1 MSFFTHFFGVSWQQM
16 QAKVRYRILILTL
29 LPILLTLVSLVFITI
44 YWNISYTGK
53 QLFMMVKADLS
64 VAENTLL
71 QVQVRQENQLER
83 VVTSWAFQNDF
94 RPLLSAEKFSSEQ
107 SNVTEATINHRAS
120 IDAFLLLQKKQ
131 LQLDYLRLISVADA
145 AEDPDLRQILP
156 KINGLLPYS
165 GLMVLPPER
174 LARIDPELAPTAR
187 IPIVATLRS
196 QSTTQTVEERGLLS
210 RSLLPVPDLE
220 GKVAWYLDG
229 GILFNRDTWIVDHI
243 RDLVYDKGTLPER
256 SIGTVTIFL
265 DDVRI
270 STNVPLKF
278 PAHEGETPERALG
291 SLVSEEVKEKVLVN
305 GEQWINRAFV
315 FNDWFISAYAP
326 LEDVRGQRVG
336 MIYTGFSESPFIHNY
351 LLNII
356 ELGTILML
364 VLLVSGLL
372 VYRGAYSLLLPI
384 ERIHQV
390 VQAVQSGRNIRI
402 GALDLDRDNELSN
415 LAEQFDSM
423 LDLLQSRN
431 AQIQAAAEQLEVK
444 VAERTRSL
452 HDKTLELQNNVALL
466 NETRQQLVTNEKL
479 TALGELTAGIAHE
492 INNPTAV
499 ILGNMELLRYELGD
513 NADVVKEEIDLVIQQ
528 VGRITTIIRSLLQYS
543 RPGEFNAPLEMHNMT
558 FIIEEMLVLVRHSIQ
573 KQAVVLITELN
584 ATCPV
589 QVNKP
594 QLLQVLINLVVNAA
608 HAMDGKG
615 RIWIRTYDWLQQG
628 VPIGVKIEVED
639 EGVGISPEQ
648 LGRIFDPFYTTRKDG
663 TGLGLSLSYGIIKRI
678 GGTIE
683 VSSTLGKG
691 SLFTMGL
698 YREAK
703 EERQNSPYE
712 GLYFAGNYNEMSGE

>member
-53 QLFMMVKADLS
+53 QLFMKVKADLS
-64 VAENTLL
+64 VAENTLQ
-71 QVQVRQENQLER
+71 QVQVRQEKQLER
-83 VVTSWAFQNDF
+83 VVTSWTFQNDF
-94 RPLLSAEKFSSEQ
+94 RPLFSGKELTGE
-107 SNVTEATINHRAS
+107 VIHRAS
-120 IDAFLLLQKKQ
+120 LDAFLLEQKKQ
-131 LQLDYLRLISVADA
+131 LNLDYLRLVTVAEA
-145 AEDPDLRQILP
+145 AADPDLRQILP

-174 LARIDPELAPTAR
+174 LSRIDPELAVTAS
-187 IPIVATLRS
+187 IPIVATLRA
-196 QSTTQTVEERGLLS
+196 QSPTKTVEERGLLS
-210 RSLLPVPDLE
+210 RSLLPVPDMQ

-229 GILFNRDTWIVDHI
+229 GILFNRDIRIVDHI

-265 DDVRI
+265 DNIRI
-270 STNVPLKF
+270 STNVPLHF
-278 PAHEGETPERALG
+278 YPTGNETQGRALG
-291 SLVSEEVKEKVLVN
+291 SLVSEEVKEKVLTQ
-305 GEQWINRAFV
+305 GEQWVDRAFV

-326 LEDVRGQRVG
+326 LEDIRGQRVG

-372 VYRGAYSLLLPI
+372 VYRGAYSLLQPI
-384 ERIHQV
+384 ERIHHV

-402 GALDLDRDNELSN
+402 GALGLDRDNELST

-423 LDLLQSRN
+423 LDLLQRRN
-431 AQIQAAAEQLEVK
+431 AQIQAAAEQLEMK
-444 VAERTRSL
+444 VEERTRSL
-452 HDKTLELQNNVALL
+452 QDKTLELQRNVALL

-513 NADVVKEEIDLVIQQ
+513 NAEVVKEEIDLVIQQ
-528 VGRITTIIRSLLQYS
+528 VGRISTIIRSLLQYS
-543 RPGEFNAPLEMHNMT
+543 RPGEFNAPLEMHPIT
-558 FIIEEMLVLVRHSIQ
+558 PIIEEMLVLVRHSIQ
-573 KQAVVLITELN
+573 KQEVVLITELN
-584 ATCPV
+584 ASCPV
-589 QVNKP
+589 QVNRP

-615 RIWIRTYDWLQQG
+615 RIWVRTYDWVQQDM
-628 VPIGVKIEVED
+628 PIGVKIEVED
-639 EGVGISPEQ
+639 EGSGIAPEQ

-691 SLFTMGL
+691 TLFTIGL
-698 YREAK
+698 YHEAK
-703 EERQNSPYE
+703 EDQQNNPYE
-712 GLYFAGNYNEMSGE
+712 GLHIAGNYSDMSTD

>member
-53 QLFMMVKADLS
+53 QLFMKVKADLS
-64 VAENTLL
+64 VAENTLQ
-71 QVQVRQENQLER
+71 QVQVRQEKQLER
-83 VVTSWAFQNDF
+83 VVTSWTFQNDF
-94 RPLLSAEKFSSEQ
+94 RPLFSGKELTGE
-107 SNVTEATINHRAS
+107 VIHRAS
-120 IDAFLLLQKKQ
+120 LDAFLLEQKKQ
-131 LQLDYLRLISVADA
+131 LNLDYLRLVTVAEA
-145 AEDPDLRQILP
+145 AADPDLRQILP

-174 LARIDPELAPTAR
+174 LSRIDPELAVTAS
-187 IPIVATLRS
+187 IPIVATLRA
-196 QSTTQTVEERGLLS
+196 QSPTKTVEERGLLS
-210 RSLLPVPDLE
+210 RSLLPVPDMQ

-229 GILFNRDTWIVDHI
+229 GILFNRDIRIVDHI

-265 DDVRI
+265 DNIRI
-270 STNVPLKF
+270 STNVPLHF
-278 PAHEGETPERALG
+278 YPTGNETQGRALG
-291 SLVSEEVKEKVLVN
+291 SLVSEEVKEKVLTQ
-305 GEQWINRAFV
+305 GEQWVDRAFV

-326 LEDVRGQRVG
+326 LEDIRGQRVG

-384 ERIHQV
+384 ERIHHV

-402 GALDLDRDNELSN
+402 GALGLDRDNELSN

-423 LDLLQSRN
+423 LDLLQRRN
-431 AQIQAAAEQLEVK
+431 AQIQAAAEQLEMK
-444 VAERTRSL
+444 VEERTRSL
-452 HDKTLELQNNVALL
+452 QDKTLELQRNVALL

-513 NADVVKEEIDLVIQQ
+513 NAEVVKEEIDLVIQQ
-528 VGRITTIIRSLLQYS
+528 VGRISTIIRSLLQYS
-543 RPGEFNAPLEMHNMT
+543 RPGEFNAPLEMHPIT
-558 FIIEEMLVLVRHSIQ
+558 PIIEEMLVLVRHSIQ
-573 KQAVVLITELN
+573 KQEVVLITELN
-584 ATCPV
+584 ASCPV
-589 QVNKP
+589 QVNRP

-615 RIWIRTYDWLQQG
+615 RIWVRTYDWVQQDM
-628 VPIGVKIEVED
+628 PIGVKIEVED
-639 EGVGISPEQ
+639 EGSGIAPEQ

-691 SLFTMGL
+691 TLFTIGL
-698 YREAK
+698 YHEAK
-703 EERQNSPYE
+703 EDQQNNPYE
-712 GLYFAGNYNEMSGE
+712 GLHIAGNYSDMSAD

>member
-53 QLFMMVKADLS
+53 QLFMKVKADLS
-64 VAENTLL
+64 VAENTLQ
-71 QVQVRQENQLER
+71 QVQVRQEKQLER
-83 VVTSWAFQNDF
+83 VVTSWTFQNDF
-94 RPLLSAEKFSSEQ
+94 RPLFSGKELTGE
-107 SNVTEATINHRAS
+107 VTHRAS
-120 IDAFLLLQKKQ
+120 LDAFLLEQKKQ
-131 LQLDYLRLISVADA
+131 LNLDYLRLVTVAEA
-145 AEDPDLRQILP
+145 AADPDLRQILP

-174 LARIDPELAPTAR
+174 LSRIDPELAVTAS
-187 IPIVATLRS
+187 IPIVATLRA
-196 QSTTQTVEERGLLS
+196 QSPTKTVEERGLLS
-210 RSLLPVPDLE
+210 RSLLPVPDMQ

-229 GILFNRDTWIVDHI
+229 GILFNRDIRIVDHI

-265 DDVRI
+265 DNIRI
-270 STNVPLKF
+270 STNVPLHF
-278 PAHEGETPERALG
+278 YPTGNETQGRALG
-291 SLVSEEVKEKVLVN
+291 SLVSEEVKEKVLTQ
-305 GEQWINRAFV
+305 GEQWVDRAFV

-326 LEDVRGQRVG
+326 LEDIRGQRVG

-372 VYRGAYSLLLPI
+372 VYRGAYSLLQPI
-384 ERIHQV
+384 ERIHHV

-402 GALDLDRDNELSN
+402 GALGLDRDNELSN

-423 LDLLQSRN
+423 LDLLQRRN
-431 AQIQAAAEQLEVK
+431 AQIQAAAEQLEMK
-444 VAERTRSL
+444 VEERTRSL
-452 HDKTLELQNNVALL
+452 QDKTLELQRNVALL

-513 NADVVKEEIDLVIQQ
+513 NAEVVKEEIDLVIQQ
-528 VGRITTIIRSLLQYS
+528 VGRISTIIRSLLQYS
-543 RPGEFNAPLEMHNMT
+543 RPGEFNAPLEMHPIT
-558 FIIEEMLVLVRHSIQ
+558 PIIEEMLVLVRHSIQ
-573 KQAVVLITELN
+573 KQEVVLITELN
-584 ATCPV
+584 ASCPV
-589 QVNKP
+589 QVNRP

-615 RIWIRTYDWLQQG
+615 RIWVRTYDWVQQDM
-628 VPIGVKIEVED
+628 PIGVKIEVED
-639 EGVGISPEQ
+639 EGSGIAPEQ

-678 GGTIE
+678 GGMIE

-691 SLFTMGL
+691 TLFTIGL
-698 YREAK
+698 YHEAK
-703 EERQNSPYE
+703 EDQQNNPYE
-712 GLYFAGNYNEMSGE
+712 GLHIAGNYSDMSAD

>member
-1 MSFFTHFFGVSWQQM
+1 VSFFTHFFGVSWQQM

-53 QLFMMVKADLS
+53 QLFMKVKADLS
-64 VAENTLL
+64 VAENTLQ
-71 QVQVRQENQLER
+71 QVQVRQEKQLER
-83 VVTSWAFQNDF
+83 VVTSWTFQNDF
-94 RPLLSAEKFSSEQ
+94 RPLFSGKELTGE
-107 SNVTEATINHRAS
+107 VIHRAS
-120 IDAFLLLQKKQ
+120 LDAFLLEQKKQ
-131 LQLDYLRLISVADA
+131 LNLDYLRLVTVAEA
-145 AEDPDLRQILP
+145 AADPDLRQILP

-174 LARIDPELAPTAR
+174 LSRIDPELAVTAS
-187 IPIVATLRS
+187 IPIVATLRA
-196 QSTTQTVEERGLLS
+196 QSPTKTVEERGLLS
-210 RSLLPVPDLE
+210 RSLLPVPDMQ

-229 GILFNRDTWIVDHI
+229 GILFNRDIRIVDHI

-265 DDVRI
+265 DNIRI
-270 STNVPLKF
+270 STNVPLHF
-278 PAHEGETPERALG
+278 YPTGNETQGRALG
-291 SLVSEEVKEKVLVN
+291 SLVSEEVKEKVLTQ
-305 GEQWINRAFV
+305 GEQWVDRAFV

-326 LEDVRGQRVG
+326 LEDIRGQRVG

-372 VYRGAYSLLLPI
+372 VYRGAYSLLQPI
-384 ERIHQV
+384 ERIHHV

-402 GALDLDRDNELSN
+402 GALGLDRDNELSN

-423 LDLLQSRN
+423 LDLLQRRN
-431 AQIQAAAEQLEVK
+431 AQIQAAAEQLEMK
-444 VAERTRSL
+444 VEERTRSL
-452 HDKTLELQNNVALL
+452 QDKTLELQRNVALL

-513 NADVVKEEIDLVIQQ
+513 NAEVVKEEIDLVIQQ
-528 VGRITTIIRSLLQYS
+528 VGRISTIIRSLLQYS
-543 RPGEFNAPLEMHNMT
+543 RPGEFNAPLEMHPIT
-558 FIIEEMLVLVRHSIQ
+558 PIIEEMLVLVRHSIQ
-573 KQAVVLITELN
+573 KQEVVLITELN
-584 ATCPV
+584 ASCPV
-589 QVNKP
+589 QVNRP

-615 RIWIRTYDWLQQG
+615 RIWVRTYDWVQQDM
-628 VPIGVKIEVED
+628 PIGVKIEVED
-639 EGVGISPEQ
+639 EGSGIAPDQ

-691 SLFTMGL
+691 TLFTIGL
-698 YREAK
+698 YHEAK
-703 EERQNSPYE
+703 EDQQNNPYE
-712 GLYFAGNYNEMSGE
+712 GLHIAGNYSDMSAD

>member
-53 QLFMMVKADLS
+53 QLFMKVKADLA
-64 VAENTLL
+64 VAENTLQ
-71 QVQVRQENQLER
+71 QVQVRQEKQLEK
-83 VVTSWAFQNDF
+83 VMTSWTFQNDF
-94 RPLLSAEKFSSEQ
+94 RPILNGEM
-107 SNVTEATINHRAS
+107 NHRAN
-120 IDAFLLLQKKQ
+120 IDAFLNEQKQ
-131 LQLDYLRLISVADA
+131 PLNLDYLRLVSVSEA
-145 AEDPDLRQILP
+145 ATDPDLRLILP
-156 KINGLLPYS
+156 KMGGLLPYS
-165 GLMVLPPER
+165 GLMVLSPER
-174 LARIDPELAPTAR
+174 LARIDPELAVTAS
-187 IPIVATLRS
+187 IPIVATLRA
-196 QSTTQTVEERGLLS
+196 QNPDKGVEGRGLLS
-210 RSLLPVPDLE
+210 RSLLPVPDLA

-229 GILFNRDTWIVDHI
+229 GILFNRDTRIVDHI

-265 DDVRI
+265 DNIRI
-270 STNVPLKF
+270 STNVPLHFF
-278 PAHEGETPERALG
+278 PQGNETQGRALG
-291 SLVSEEVKEKVLVN
+291 SLVSEEVREKVLN
-305 GEQWINRAFV
+305 RGELWVDRAFV

-326 LEDVRGQRVG
+326 LEDIRGQRVG

-384 ERIHQV
+384 ERIHHV

-402 GALDLDRDNELSN
+402 GALGLDRENELSN
-415 LAEQFDSM
+415 LAEQFDRM
-423 LDLLQSRN
+423 LDLLQRRN
-431 AQIQAAAEQLEVK
+431 AQIQSAAEQLEMK
-444 VAERTRSL
+444 VEERTRSL
-452 HDKTLELQNNVALL
+452 QDKTLELERNVALL

-499 ILGNMELLRYELGD
+499 ILGNMELMRYELGD
-513 NADVVKEEIDLVIQQ
+513 NADLVKEEIDLVIQQ
-528 VGRITTIIRSLLQYS
+528 VMRISTIIRSLLQYS
-543 RPGEFNAPLEMHNMT
+543 RPGEFNAPLEMQSIT
-558 FIIEEMLVLVRHSIQ
+558 PIIEETMVLVRHSIK
-573 KQAVVLITELN
+573 KQEVILITELS
-584 ATCPV
+584 ATCLV
-589 QVNKP
+589 QVNRP

-615 RIWIRTYDWLQQG
+615 RIWVRTYDWLQQD

-639 EGVGISPEQ
+639 EGSGIAPEL

-691 SLFTMGL
+691 TVFTIGL
-698 YREAK
+698 YHEAK
-703 EERQNSPYE
+703 EEQENNPYD
-712 GLYFAGNYNEMSGE
+712 GLHFSGSEI

>member
-53 QLFMMVKADLS
+53 QLFMKVKADLS
-64 VAENTLL
+64 VAENTLQ
-71 QVQVRQENQLER
+71 QVQVRQEKQLER
-83 VVTSWAFQNDF
+83 VVTSWTFQNDF
-94 RPLLSAEKFSSEQ
+94 RPLFSGKELTGE
-107 SNVTEATINHRAS
+107 VIHRAS
-120 IDAFLLLQKKQ
+120 LDAFLLEQKKQ
-131 LQLDYLRLISVADA
+131 LNLDYLRLVTVAEA
-145 AEDPDLRQILP
+145 AADPDLRQILP

-174 LARIDPELAPTAR
+174 LSRIDPELAVTAS
-187 IPIVATLRS
+187 IPIVATLRA
-196 QSTTQTVEERGLLS
+196 QSPTKTVEERGLLS
-210 RSLLPVPDLE
+210 RSLLPVPDMQ

-229 GILFNRDTWIVDHI
+229 GILFNRDIRIVDHI

-265 DDVRI
+265 DNIRI
-270 STNVPLKF
+270 STNVPLHF
-278 PAHEGETPERALG
+278 YPTGNETQGRALG
-291 SLVSEEVKEKVLVN
+291 SLVSEEVKEKVLTQ
-305 GEQWINRAFV
+305 GEQWVDRAFV

-326 LEDVRGQRVG
+326 LEDIRGQRVG

-372 VYRGAYSLLLPI
+372 VYRGAYSLLQPI
-384 ERIHQV
+384 ERIHHV

-402 GALDLDRDNELSN
+402 GALGLDRDNELSN

-423 LDLLQSRN
+423 LDLLQRRN
-431 AQIQAAAEQLEVK
+431 AQIQAAAEQLEMK
-444 VAERTRSL
+444 VEERTRSL
-452 HDKTLELQNNVALL
+452 QDKTLELQRNVALL

-513 NADVVKEEIDLVIQQ
+513 NAEVVKEEIDLVIQQ
-528 VGRITTIIRSLLQYS
+528 VGRISTIIRSLLQYS
-543 RPGEFNAPLEMHNMT
+543 RPGEFNAPLEMHPIT
-558 FIIEEMLVLVRHSIQ
+558 PIIEEMLVLVRHSIQ
-573 KQAVVLITELN
+573 KQEVVLITELN
-584 ATCPV
+584 ASCPV
-589 QVNKP
+589 QVNRP

-615 RIWIRTYDWLQQG
+615 RIWVRTYDWVQQDM
-628 VPIGVKIEVED
+628 PIGVKIEVED
-639 EGVGISPEQ
+639 EGSGIAPDQ

-691 SLFTMGL
+691 TLFTIGL
-698 YREAK
+698 YHEAK
-703 EERQNSPYE
+703 EDQQNNPYE
-712 GLYFAGNYNEMSGE
+712 GLHISGNYSDMSAD

>member
-53 QLFMMVKADLS
+53 QLFMKVKADLS
-64 VAENTLL
+64 VAENTLQ
-71 QVQVRQENQLER
+71 QVQVRQEKQLER
-83 VVTSWAFQNDF
+83 VVTSWTFQNDF
-94 RPLLSAEKFSSEQ
+94 RPLFSGKELTGE
-107 SNVTEATINHRAS
+107 VIHRAS
-120 IDAFLLLQKKQ
+120 LDAFLLEQKKQ
-131 LQLDYLRLISVADA
+131 LNLDYLRLVTVAEA
-145 AEDPDLRQILP
+145 AADPDLRQILP

-174 LARIDPELAPTAR
+174 LSRIDPELAVTAS
-187 IPIVATLRS
+187 IPIVATLRA
-196 QSTTQTVEERGLLS
+196 QSPTKTVEERGLLS
-210 RSLLPVPDLE
+210 RSLLPVPDMQ

-229 GILFNRDTWIVDHI
+229 GILFNRDIRIVDHI

-265 DDVRI
+265 DNIRI
-270 STNVPLKF
+270 STNVPLHF
-278 PAHEGETPERALG
+278 YPTGNETQGRALG
-291 SLVSEEVKEKVLVN
+291 SLVSEEVKEKVLTQ
-305 GEQWINRAFV
+305 GEQWVDRAFV

-326 LEDVRGQRVG
+326 LEDIRGQRVG

-372 VYRGAYSLLLPI
+372 VYRGAYSLLQPI
-384 ERIHQV
+384 ERIHHV

-402 GALDLDRDNELSN
+402 GALGLDRDNELSN

-423 LDLLQSRN
+423 LDLLQRRN
-431 AQIQAAAEQLEVK
+431 AQIQAAAEQLEMK
-444 VAERTRSL
+444 VEERTRSL
-452 HDKTLELQNNVALL
+452 QDKTLELQRNVALL

-513 NADVVKEEIDLVIQQ
+513 NAEVVKEEIDLVIQQ
-528 VGRITTIIRSLLQYS
+528 VGRISTIIRSLLQYS
-543 RPGEFNAPLEMHNMT
+543 RPGEFNAPLEMHPIT
-558 FIIEEMLVLVRHSIQ
+558 PIIEEMLVLVRHSIQ
-573 KQAVVLITELN
+573 KQEVVLITELN
-584 ATCPV
+584 ASCPV
-589 QVNKP
+589 QVNRP

-615 RIWIRTYDWLQQG
+615 RIWVRTYDWVQQDM
-628 VPIGVKIEVED
+628 PIGVKIEVED
-639 EGVGISPEQ
+639 EGSGIAPEQ

-691 SLFTMGL
+691 TLFTIGL
-698 YREAK
+698 YHEAK
-703 EERQNSPYE
+703 EDQHNNPYE
-712 GLYFAGNYNEMSGE
+712 GLHIAGNYSDMSAD

>member
-53 QLFMMVKADLS
+53 QLFMKVKADLA
-64 VAENTLL
+64 VAENTLQ
-71 QVQVRQENQLER
+71 QVQVRQEKQLEK
-83 VVTSWAFQNDF
+83 VMTSWTFQNDF
-94 RPLLSAEKFSSEQ
+94 RPILNGEM
-107 SNVTEATINHRAS
+107 NHRAN
-120 IDAFLLLQKKQ
+120 IDAFLNEQKQ
-131 LQLDYLRLISVADA
+131 LLNLDYLRLVSASEA
-145 AEDPDLRQILP
+145 ATDPDLRLILP
-156 KINGLLPYS
+156 KMGGLLPYS
-165 GLMVLPPER
+165 GLMVLSPER
-174 LARIDPELAPTAR
+174 LARIDPELAVTAS
-187 IPIVATLRS
+187 IPIVATLRA
-196 QSTTQTVEERGLLS
+196 QNPDKGVEGRGLLS
-210 RSLLPVPDLE
+210 RSLLPVPDLA

-229 GILFNRDTWIVDHI
+229 GILFNRDTRIVDHI

-265 DDVRI
+265 DNIRI
-270 STNVPLKF
+270 STNVPLHFF
-278 PAHEGETPERALG
+278 PQGNETQGRALG
-291 SLVSEEVKEKVLVN
+291 SLVSEEVREKALN
-305 GEQWINRAFV
+305 RGELWVDRAFV

-326 LEDVRGQRVG
+326 LEDIRGQRVG

-384 ERIHQV
+384 ERIHHV

-402 GALDLDRDNELSN
+402 GALGLDRENELSN
-415 LAEQFDSM
+415 LAEQFDRM
-423 LDLLQSRN
+423 LDLLQRRN
-431 AQIQAAAEQLEVK
+431 AQIQSAAEQLEMK
-444 VAERTRSL
+444 VEERTRSL
-452 HDKTLELQNNVALL
+452 QDKTLELERNVALL

-499 ILGNMELLRYELGD
+499 ILGNMELMRYELGD
-513 NADVVKEEIDLVIQQ
+513 NADLVKEEIDLVIQQ
-528 VGRITTIIRSLLQYS
+528 VMRISTIIRSLLQYS
-543 RPGEFNAPLEMHNMT
+543 RPGEFNAPLEMQSIT
-558 FIIEEMLVLVRHSIQ
+558 PIIEETMVLVRHSIK
-573 KQAVVLITELN
+573 KQEVILITELS
-584 ATCPV
+584 ATCLV
-589 QVNKP
+589 QVNRP

-615 RIWIRTYDWLQQG
+615 RIWVRTYDWLQQD

-639 EGVGISPEQ
+639 EGSGIAPEL

-691 SLFTMGL
+691 TVFTIGL
-698 YREAK
+698 YHEAK
-703 EERQNSPYE
+703 EEQENNPYD
-712 GLYFAGNYNEMSGE
+712 GLHFSGSEI

>member
-53 QLFMMVKADLS
+53 QLFMKVKADLA
-64 VAENTLL
+64 VAENTLQ
-71 QVQVRQENQLER
+71 QVQVRQEKQLEK
-83 VVTSWAFQNDF
+83 VMTSWTFQNDF
-94 RPLLSAEKFSSEQ
+94 RPILNGEM
-107 SNVTEATINHRAS
+107 NHRAN
-120 IDAFLLLQKKQ
+120 IDAFLNEQKQ
-131 LQLDYLRLISVADA
+131 LLNLDYLRLVSVSEA
-145 AEDPDLRQILP
+145 ATDPDLRLILP
-156 KINGLLPYS
+156 KMGGLLPYS
-165 GLMVLPPER
+165 GLMVLSPER
-174 LARIDPELAPTAR
+174 LARIDPELAVTAS
-187 IPIVATLRS
+187 IPIVATLRA
-196 QSTTQTVEERGLLS
+196 QNPDKGVEGRGLLS
-210 RSLLPVPDLE
+210 RSLLPVPDLA

-229 GILFNRDTWIVDHI
+229 GILFNRDTRIVDHI

-265 DDVRI
+265 DNIRI
-270 STNVPLKF
+270 STNVPLHFF
-278 PAHEGETPERALG
+278 PQGNETQGRALG
-291 SLVSEEVKEKVLVN
+291 SLVSEEVREKVLN
-305 GEQWINRAFV
+305 RGELWVDRAFV

-326 LEDVRGQRVG
+326 LEDIRGQRVG
-336 MIYTGFSESPFIHNY
+336 VIYTGFSESPFIHNY

-384 ERIHQV
+384 ERIHHV

-402 GALDLDRDNELSN
+402 GALGLDRENELSN
-415 LAEQFDSM
+415 LAEQFDRM
-423 LDLLQSRN
+423 LDLLQRRN
-431 AQIQAAAEQLEVK
+431 AQIQSAAEQLEMK
-444 VAERTRSL
+444 VEERTRSL
-452 HDKTLELQNNVALL
+452 QDKTLELERNVALL

-499 ILGNMELLRYELGD
+499 ILGNMELMRYELGD
-513 NADVVKEEIDLVIQQ
+513 NADLVKEEIDLVIQQ
-528 VGRITTIIRSLLQYS
+528 VMRISTIIRSLLQYS
-543 RPGEFNAPLEMHNMT
+543 RPGEFNAPLEMQSIT
-558 FIIEEMLVLVRHSIQ
+558 PIIEETMVLVRHSIK
-573 KQAVVLITELN
+573 KQEVILITELS
-584 ATCPV
+584 ATCLV
-589 QVNKP
+589 QVNRP

-615 RIWIRTYDWLQQG
+615 RIWVRTYDWLQQD

-639 EGVGISPEQ
+639 EGSGIAPEL

-691 SLFTMGL
+691 TVFAIGL
-698 YREAK
+698 YHEAK
-703 EERQNSPYE
+703 EEQENNPYD
-712 GLYFAGNYNEMSGE
+712 GLHFSGSEI

>member
-53 QLFMMVKADLS
+53 QLFMKVKADLT
-64 VAENTLL
+64 VAQNTLQ
-71 QVQVRQENQLER
+71 QVQVRQEKQLER
-83 VVTSWAFQNDF
+83 VMTSWTFQNDF
-94 RPLLSAEKFSSEQ
+94 RPVLAGRLEHRANLDAFLQEQ
-107 SNVTEATINHRAS
+107 KNQLNLDFLRLVSVTEA
-120 IDAFLLLQKKQ
+120 
-131 LQLDYLRLISVADA
+131 A
-145 AEDPDLRQILP
+145 ADPDLRQILP
-156 KINGLLPYS
+156 KMEGTSAYS
-165 GLMVLPPER
+165 GLMVLSPER
-174 LARIDPELAPTAR
+174 LARIHPDLVAR
-187 IPIVATLRS
+187 ASIAVMPTLRA
-196 QSTTQTVEERGLLS
+196 QSPDKALEERGLLS
-210 RSLLPVPDLE
+210 RSLLPVADIE

-229 GILFNRDTWIVDHI
+229 GILFNRDTRIVDHI

-265 DDVRI
+265 DNIRI
-270 STNVPLKF
+270 STNVPLHFF
-278 PAHEGETPERALG
+278 PKGDESQGRALG
-291 SLVSEEVKEKVLVN
+291 SLVSEEVREKVLQQ
-305 GEQWINRAFV
+305 GEQWVDRAFV
-315 FNDWFISAYAP
+315 YNDWFISAYAP
-326 LEDVRGQRVG
+326 LKDIRGQRVG

-372 VYRGAYSLLLPI
+372 VYRGAYSLLQPI
-384 ERIHQV
+384 ERIHHV

-402 GALDLDRDNELSN
+402 GALGLDRDNELSN
-415 LAEQFDSM
+415 LAEQFDRM
-423 LDLLQSRN
+423 LDLLQRRN
-431 AQIQAAAEQLEVK
+431 AQIQAAAEQLEMK
-444 VAERTRSL
+444 VEERTRSL
-452 HDKTLELQNNVALL
+452 QDKTLELQRNVALL

-513 NADVVKEEIDLVIQQ
+513 KAEVVKEEIDLVIQQ
-528 VGRITTIIRSLLQYS
+528 VGRISTIIRSLLQYS
-543 RPGEFNAPLEMHNMT
+543 RPGEFNAPLEMHSIT
-558 FIIEEMLVLVRHSIQ
+558 PIIEEMLVLVRHSIQ
-573 KQAVVLITELN
+573 KQEVVLITELN

-589 QVNKP
+589 QVNRP

-608 HAMDGKG
+608 HAMAGKG

-628 VPIGVKIEVED
+628 TPIGVKIEVED
-639 EGVGISPEQ
+639 EGSGIAPEQ

-683 VSSTLGKG
+683 VSSTQGKG
-691 SLFTMGL
+691 SIFTIGL
-698 YREAK
+698 YHEAK
-703 EERQNSPYE
+703 EDQQNNPYE
-712 GLYFAGNYNEMSGE
+712 GLHFAGNNAEHSSEQGAKPLK

>member
-53 QLFMMVKADLS
+53 QLFMKVKADLA
-64 VAENTLL
+64 VAENTLQ
-71 QVQVRQENQLER
+71 QVQVRQEKQLEK
-83 VVTSWAFQNDF
+83 VMTSWTFQNDF
-94 RPLLSAEKFSSEQ
+94 RPILNGKM
-107 SNVTEATINHRAS
+107 NHRAN
-120 IDAFLLLQKKQ
+120 IDAFLNEQKQ
-131 LQLDYLRLISVADA
+131 LLNLDYLRLVSVSEA
-145 AEDPDLRQILP
+145 ATDPDLRLILP
-156 KINGLLPYS
+156 KMGGLLPYS
-165 GLMVLPPER
+165 GLMVLSPER
-174 LARIDPELAPTAR
+174 LARIDPELAVTAS
-187 IPIVATLRS
+187 IPIVATLRA
-196 QSTTQTVEERGLLS
+196 QNPDKGVEGRGLLS
-210 RSLLPVPDLE
+210 RSLLPVPDLA

-229 GILFNRDTWIVDHI
+229 GILFNRDTRIVDHI

-265 DDVRI
+265 DNIRI
-270 STNVPLKF
+270 STNVPLHFF
-278 PAHEGETPERALG
+278 PQGNETQGRALG
-291 SLVSEEVKEKVLVN
+291 SLVSEEVREKVLN
-305 GEQWINRAFV
+305 RGELWVDRAFV

-326 LEDVRGQRVG
+326 LEDIRGQRVG

-372 VYRGAYSLLLPI
+372 VYRGAYSLLQPI
-384 ERIHQV
+384 ERIHHV

-402 GALDLDRDNELSN
+402 GALGLDRENELSN
-415 LAEQFDSM
+415 LAEQFDRM
-423 LDLLQSRN
+423 LDLLQRRN
-431 AQIQAAAEQLEVK
+431 AQIQSAAEQLEMK
-444 VAERTRSL
+444 VEERTRSL
-452 HDKTLELQNNVALL
+452 QDKTLELERNVALL

-499 ILGNMELLRYELGD
+499 ILGNMELMRYELGD
-513 NADVVKEEIDLVIQQ
+513 NADLVKEEIDLVIQQ
-528 VGRITTIIRSLLQYS
+528 VMRISTIIRSLLQYS
-543 RPGEFNAPLEMHNMT
+543 RPGEFNAPLEMQPIT
-558 FIIEEMLVLVRHSIQ
+558 PIIEETMVLVRHSIK
-573 KQAVVLITELN
+573 KQEVILITELS
-584 ATCPV
+584 ATCLV
-589 QVNKP
+589 QVNRP

-615 RIWIRTYDWLQQG
+615 RIWVRTYDWLQQDM
-628 VPIGVKIEVED
+628 PIGVKIEVED
-639 EGVGISPEQ
+639 EGSGIAPEL

-691 SLFTMGL
+691 TVFTIGL
-698 YREAK
+698 YHEAK
-703 EERQNSPYE
+703 EEQENNPYD
-712 GLYFAGNYNEMSGE
+712 GLHFSGAEI

>member
-53 QLFMMVKADLS
+53 QLFMKVKADLS
-64 VAENTLL
+64 VAENTLQ
-71 QVQVRQENQLER
+71 QVQVRQEKQLER
-83 VVTSWAFQNDF
+83 VVTSWTFQNDF
-94 RPLLSAEKFSSEQ
+94 RPLFSGKELTGE
-107 SNVTEATINHRAS
+107 VIHRAS
-120 IDAFLLLQKKQ
+120 LDAFLLEQKKQ
-131 LQLDYLRLISVADA
+131 LNLDYLRLVTVAEA
-145 AEDPDLRQILP
+145 AADPDLRQILP

-174 LARIDPELAPTAR
+174 LSRIDPELAVTAS
-187 IPIVATLRS
+187 IPIVATLRA
-196 QSTTQTVEERGLLS
+196 QSPTKTVEERGLLS
-210 RSLLPVPDLE
+210 RSLLPVPDMQ

-229 GILFNRDTWIVDHI
+229 GILFNRDIRIVDHI

-265 DDVRI
+265 DNIRI
-270 STNVPLKF
+270 STNVPLHF
-278 PAHEGETPERALG
+278 YPTGNETQGRALG
-291 SLVSEEVKEKVLVN
+291 SLVSEEVKEKVLTQ
-305 GEQWINRAFV
+305 GEQWVDRAFV

-326 LEDVRGQRVG
+326 LEDIRGQRVG

-372 VYRGAYSLLLPI
+372 VYRGAYSLLQPI
-384 ERIHQV
+384 ERIHHV

-402 GALDLDRDNELSN
+402 GALGLDRDNELSN

-423 LDLLQSRN
+423 LDLLQRRN
-431 AQIQAAAEQLEVK
+431 AQIQAAAEQLEMK
-444 VAERTRSL
+444 VEERTRSL
-452 HDKTLELQNNVALL
+452 QDKTLELQRNVALL

-513 NADVVKEEIDLVIQQ
+513 NAEVVKEEIDLVIQQ
-528 VGRITTIIRSLLQYS
+528 VGRISTIIRSLLQYS
-543 RPGEFNAPLEMHNMT
+543 RPGEFNAPLEMHPIT
-558 FIIEEMLVLVRHSIQ
+558 PIIEEMLVLVRHSIQ
-573 KQAVVLITELN
+573 KQEVVLITELN
-584 ATCPV
+584 ASCPV
-589 QVNKP
+589 QVNRP

-615 RIWIRTYDWLQQG
+615 RIWVRTYDWVQQDM
-628 VPIGVKIEVED
+628 PIGVKIEVED
-639 EGVGISPEQ
+639 EGSGIAPEQ

-683 VSSTLGKG
+683 VNSTLGKG
-691 SLFTMGL
+691 TLFTIGL
-698 YREAK
+698 YHEAK
-703 EERQNSPYE
+703 EDQQNNPYE
-712 GLYFAGNYNEMSGE
+712 GLHIAGNYSDMSAD

>member
-53 QLFMMVKADLS
+53 QLFMKVKADLS
-64 VAENTLL
+64 VAENTLQ
-71 QVQVRQENQLER
+71 QVQVRQEKQLER
-83 VVTSWAFQNDF
+83 VVTSWTFQNDF
-94 RPLLSAEKFSSEQ
+94 RPLFSGKELTGE
-107 SNVTEATINHRAS
+107 VIHRAS
-120 IDAFLLLQKKQ
+120 LDAFLLEQKKQ
-131 LQLDYLRLISVADA
+131 LNLDYLRLVTVAEA
-145 AEDPDLRQILP
+145 AADPDLRQILP

-174 LARIDPELAPTAR
+174 LSRIDPELAVTAS
-187 IPIVATLRS
+187 IPIVATLRA
-196 QSTTQTVEERGLLS
+196 QSPTKTVEERGLLS
-210 RSLLPVPDLE
+210 RSLLPVPDMQ

-229 GILFNRDTWIVDHI
+229 GILFNRDIRIVDHI

-265 DDVRI
+265 DNIRI
-270 STNVPLKF
+270 STNVPLHF
-278 PAHEGETPERALG
+278 YPTGNETQGRALG
-291 SLVSEEVKEKVLVN
+291 SLVSEEVKEKVLTQ
-305 GEQWINRAFV
+305 GEQWVDRAFV

-326 LEDVRGQRVG
+326 LEDIRGQRVG

-372 VYRGAYSLLLPI
+372 VYRGAYSLLQPI
-384 ERIHQV
+384 ERIHHV

-402 GALDLDRDNELSN
+402 GALGLDRDNELST

-423 LDLLQSRN
+423 LDLLQRRN
-431 AQIQAAAEQLEVK
+431 AQIQAAAEQLEMK
-444 VAERTRSL
+444 VEERTRSL
-452 HDKTLELQNNVALL
+452 QDKTLELQRNVALL

-513 NADVVKEEIDLVIQQ
+513 NAEVVKEEIDLVIQQ
-528 VGRITTIIRSLLQYS
+528 VGRISTIIRSLLQYS
-543 RPGEFNAPLEMHNMT
+543 RPGEFNAPLEMHPIT
-558 FIIEEMLVLVRHSIQ
+558 PIIEEMLVLVRHSIQ
-573 KQAVVLITELN
+573 KQEVVLITELN
-584 ATCPV
+584 ASCPV
-589 QVNKP
+589 QVNRP

-615 RIWIRTYDWLQQG
+615 RIWVRTYDWVQQDM
-628 VPIGVKIEVED
+628 PIGVKIEVED
-639 EGVGISPEQ
+639 EGSGIAPEQ

-691 SLFTMGL
+691 TLFTIGL
-698 YREAK
+698 YHEAK
-703 EERQNSPYE
+703 EDQQNNPYE
-712 GLYFAGNYNEMSGE
+712 GLHIAGNYSDMSAD